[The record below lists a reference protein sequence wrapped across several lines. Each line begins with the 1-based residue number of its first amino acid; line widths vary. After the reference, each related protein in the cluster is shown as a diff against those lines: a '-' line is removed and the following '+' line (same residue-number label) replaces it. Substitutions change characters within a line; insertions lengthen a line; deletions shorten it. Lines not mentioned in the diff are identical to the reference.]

1 MNFKSIA
8 AIATLLNLANIA
20 AATAQDYPNR
30 PIRIVVPQAAG
41 GATDVIARVIADRLS
56 PRLRQQLVI
65 DNKPGAGGNIAA
77 AGVARAAPDGYTL
90 LLANHPGITTAP
102 SISKSPG
109 FDPVKDFS
117 AISMLAK
124 QTMLLTVHPTI
135 PVTNIAEFVSYAR
148 ARPGALSYAT
158 PGIGSPHHL
167 AMELFKQM
175 SGVDLLHIPYK
186 GGAPAMQDVVA
197 GQVPVMFGSFVIAG
211 PYIRAGRLR
220 AIGAS
225 GATRNTQAPEYL
237 TIAEQGYP
245 GFSQEAWFG
254 LVAPVG
260 TANSTIERLNQEI
273 SVVLANTDLQQQLI
287 RTGFDPIPAMS
298 VVEFSRI
305 YTSDVTQWSKVV
317 RDAKILPE

>member
-1 MNFKSIA
+1 
-8 AIATLLNLANIA
+8 
-20 AATAQDYPNR
+20 
-30 PIRIVVPQAAG
+30 
-41 GATDVIARVIADRLS
+41 
-56 PRLRQQLVI
+56 
-65 DNKPGAGGNIAA
+65 
-77 AGVARAAPDGYTL
+77 
-90 LLANHPGITTAP
+90 
-102 SISKSPG
+102 
-109 FDPVKDFS
+109 
-117 AISMLAK
+117 
-124 QTMLLTVHPTI
+124 
-135 PVTNIAEFVSYAR
+135 
-148 ARPGALSYAT
+148 
-158 PGIGSPHHL
+158 
-167 AMELFKQM
+167 
-175 SGVDLLHIPYK
+175 
-186 GGAPAMQDVVA
+186 MQDVVA

-225 GATRNTQAPEYL
+225 GVTRNTQAPEYL

-260 TANSTIERLNQEI
+260 TANSAIERLNQEI

-305 YTSDVTQWSKVV
+305 YISDVTQWSKVV

>member
-305 YTSDVTQWSKVV
+305 YISDVTQWSKVV

>member
-1 MNFKSIA
+1 
-8 AIATLLNLANIA
+8 
-20 AATAQDYPNR
+20 
-30 PIRIVVPQAAG
+30 
-41 GATDVIARVIADRLS
+41 
-56 PRLRQQLVI
+56 
-65 DNKPGAGGNIAA
+65 
-77 AGVARAAPDGYTL
+77 
-90 LLANHPGITTAP
+90 
-102 SISKSPG
+102 
-109 FDPVKDFS
+109 
-117 AISMLAK
+117 
-124 QTMLLTVHPTI
+124 
-135 PVTNIAEFVSYAR
+135 
-148 ARPGALSYAT
+148 
-158 PGIGSPHHL
+158 
-167 AMELFKQM
+167 
-175 SGVDLLHIPYK
+175 
-186 GGAPAMQDVVA
+186 
-197 GQVPVMFGSFVIAG
+197 MFGSFVIAG

-260 TANSTIERLNQEI
+260 TANSAIERLNQEI

-305 YTSDVTQWSKVV
+305 YISDVTQWSKVV

>member
-225 GATRNTQAPEYL
+225 GVTRNTQAPEYL

-260 TANSTIERLNQEI
+260 TANSAIERLNQEI

-305 YTSDVTQWSKVV
+305 YISDVTQWSKVV